1 MIATLRGTVQTVSSE
16 HAVIEVG
23 GVGYLVRMTGKDIA
37 KFSAGQEIFVFTHL
51 SVSQDSMTLYGF
63 SNFEEQKIFLSL
75 QKASGIGPR
84 AALSI
89 VSALS
94 PEQLYEAITNNDIKV
109 LTKAPG
115 IGKKGAQKIILELAG
130 SIDFS
135 QINTENSAAAKKI
148 SSAGYENVAQGL
160 VSLGWN
166 IKDAEQAVS
175 IAAKKMGL
183 SEDFSQSKAS
193 EVLRQALKSLDKKR

>member
-63 SNFEEQKIFLSL
+63 SNFEEQKIFPSL
-75 QKASGIGPR
+75 QKVSGIGPR

-175 IAAKKMGL
+175 IAAKKMYAFINN
-183 SEDFSQSKAS
+183 E
-193 EVLRQALKSLDKKR
+193 

>member
-75 QKASGIGPR
+75 QKVSGIGPR

-115 IGKKGAQKIILELAG
+115 IGKKG
-130 SIDFS
+130 D
-135 QINTENSAAAKKI
+135 
-148 SSAGYENVAQGL
+148 
-160 VSLGWN
+160 
-166 IKDAEQAVS
+166 
-175 IAAKKMGL
+175 
-183 SEDFSQSKAS
+183 
-193 EVLRQALKSLDKKR
+193 

>member
-75 QKASGIGPR
+75 QKMQEKLFNGFILVILR
-84 AALSI
+84 Q
-89 VSALS
+89 LS
-94 PEQLYEAITNNDIKV
+94 PRMA
-109 LTKAPG
+109 
-115 IGKKGAQKIILELAG
+115 
-130 SIDFS
+130 
-135 QINTENSAAAKKI
+135 
-148 SSAGYENVAQGL
+148 
-160 VSLGWN
+160 
-166 IKDAEQAVS
+166 
-175 IAAKKMGL
+175 
-183 SEDFSQSKAS
+183 
-193 EVLRQALKSLDKKR
+193 RQ